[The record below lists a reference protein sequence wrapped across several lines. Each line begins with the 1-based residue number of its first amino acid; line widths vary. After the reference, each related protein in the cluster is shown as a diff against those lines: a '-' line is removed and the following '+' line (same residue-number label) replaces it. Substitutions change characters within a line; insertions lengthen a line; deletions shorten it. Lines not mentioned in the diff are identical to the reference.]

1 MMYNRNSII
10 NSLTKHLNNNL
21 ILYGNKYYI
30 QKKGIPQGSILSSL
44 LCNIYYG
51 TIENKFI
58 KPKLPIQTDNKY
70 ICFNL
75 MLVYI
80 WF

>member
-1 MMYNRNSII
+1 MIYNKNNII
-10 NSLTKHLNNNL
+10 NSLAKHLNNNL
-21 ILYGNKYYI
+21 IIYGNKYYM

-58 KPKLPIQTDNKY
+58 RPKLPIQTDNEYKEFVLIEY
-70 ICFNL
+70 
-75 MLVYI
+75 
-80 WF
+80 